1 MEPDDTPESRPRQPR
16 IDHTP
21 PPSDAELSRI
31 ARGAVHQ
38 PADPRIDKQ
47 LARMG
52 LTESVEAT
60 QPQAG
65 QSRGRG
71 TTADPELDR
80 LRAELRRTQMIVWVL
95 VAIAVFLAVLVTVL
109 LVS

>member
-1 MEPDDTPESRPRQPR
+1 MEQDHRPESRPRQPR
-16 IDHTP
+16 VDHTP

-52 LTESVEAT
+52 LTDSVDAAEHQAA
-60 QPQAG
+60 QP
-65 QSRGRG
+65 RGRAG
-71 TTADPELDR
+71 AADPELDR
-80 LRAELRRTQMIVWVL
+80 LRGELRRSQMTVRVL
-95 VAIAVFLAVLVTVL
+95 VAVLGCFAL
-109 LVS
+109 LVVILLVR